1 MPLHI
6 SFLRGINVGGHNKI
20 RMPDLRQLYESLGL
34 GDVRTILQSGNV
46 VFRTDENNL
55 RDVRRR
61 IEAGILDAF
70 GFEVSAILRSAK
82 EFRNLN
88 ARQPFDDGQL
98 SQGGKIAIVF
108 LDGEPSE
115 DALSDL
121 RDSNPGRETIQAHGN
136 ELYIFYA
143 DGMAGSKLNNK
154 RIESTLKTTAS
165 ARNWNTCQRLL
176 KLLNEYET

>member
-1 MPLHI
+1 MPVVI
-6 SFLRGINVGGHNKI
+6 SLLRGINVGGHKKI
-20 RMPDLRQLYESLGL
+20 KMSDLRQLYESLGL

-46 VFRTDENNL
+46 VFRTDETNL
-55 RDVRRR
+55 RDVKRR

-70 GFEVSAILRSAK
+70 GFEASVILRSAK
-82 EFRNLN
+82 AFRDLN

-108 LDGEPSE
+108 LDDEPSE
-115 DALSDL
+115 FALSDL

-176 KLLNEYET
+176 KLLNEYES

>member
-1 MPLHI
+1 MPLYV
-6 SFLRGINVGGHNKI
+6 SFLRGINVGGHKKI
-20 RMPDLRQLYESLGL
+20 KMADLRQLYASLGL
-34 GDVRTILQSGNV
+34 REVRTILQSGNV
-46 VFRTDENNL
+46 VFRTDETNL
-55 RDVRRR
+55 RDVKRR

-82 EFRNLN
+82 AFRDLN

-108 LDGEPSE
+108 LDEEPSE
-115 DALSDL
+115 FALSEL
-121 RDSNPGRETIQAHGN
+121 RDSNPGREIIHARGN
-136 ELYIFYA
+136 ELYIFYV

-176 KLLNEYET
+176 KLLNEYES